1 MFQVK
6 STRIITVL
14 FAVFSMFILMAHL
27 HSESATM
34 CMNINK
40 YSTQQLDLFKKS
52 ITSFKT
58 SCQKKETTT
67 DLNARFYQSRLT
79 YKKLSVL
86 TDYFNQYETKILNG
100 PPIDH
105 IESEFKDRSI
115 PPQVFQAKDDLLI
128 SGKWANSAYP

>member
-1 MFQVK
+1 MG
-6 STRIITVL
+6 
-14 FAVFSMFILMAHL
+14 
-27 HSESATM
+27 
-34 CMNINK
+34 MNINK
-40 YSTQQLDLFKKS
+40 YYTQQLDVFKKS

-67 DLNARFYQSRLT
+67 DLKARFYQSRLT

-105 IESEFKDRSI
+105 IESEVKDRII
-115 PPQVFQAKDDLLI
+115 PPQGFQAIEELLF
-128 SGKWANSAYP
+128 SGKWSNSSYPEVINLLDQMLQIISKLEKRT